1 LYAPYK
7 DKALTTEAF
16 AVMQKLAEEAVMK
29 GFAKKYKGSDINFG
43 KNHLLVNVA
52 KLIVKRFLRFEKSA
66 VDELAR
72 EKKEMRLLWTE
83 ERVTGHVT
91 VNAGGRKLDVNLKGF
106 IDRVD
111 RFGGTLRIIDYKSG
125 TALNKNLEVPDWEDL
140 FSNPDLDM
148 AFQLLMYSYLLKG
161 RFRNGYEVS
170 AGVIPL
176 RKLNNGLMT
185 AGVPESEGTADL
197 IGEGSLKR
205 FEEVV
210 VKILETAFDQA
221 IPFSQT
227 ENIEVCKRCPY
238 VNLCRR

>member
-1 LYAPYK
+1 
-7 DKALTTEAF
+7 
-16 AVMQKLAEEAVMK
+16 
-29 GFAKKYKGSDINFG
+29 
-43 KNHLLVNVA
+43 
-52 KLIVKRFLRFEKSA
+52 
-66 VDELAR
+66 
-72 EKKEMRLLWTE
+72 
-83 ERVTGHVT
+83 VTGHVT

-176 RKLNNGLMT
+176 RKLNSGLMT

>member
-1 LYAPYK
+1 
-7 DKALTTEAF
+7 
-16 AVMQKLAEEAVMK
+16 
-29 GFAKKYKGSDINFG
+29 
-43 KNHLLVNVA
+43 
-52 KLIVKRFLRFEKSA
+52 
-66 VDELAR
+66 
-72 EKKEMRLLWTE
+72 
-83 ERVTGHVT
+83 
-91 VNAGGRKLDVNLKGF
+91 
-106 IDRVD
+106 
-111 RFGGTLRIIDYKSG
+111 
-125 TALNKNLEVPDWEDL
+125 VPDWEDL

-176 RKLNNGLMT
+176 RKLNSGLMT